1 MIKNKIFLDNVINPI
16 NGKIVKSIY
25 FYKLYKTN
33 KYNDEFKTIKYMIW
47 QYYKNRS
54 NKSIKS
60 VLDEFMT
67 SPDNIYQMRI
77 IYLNDPKEYIYDKNN
92 CIS

>member
-1 MIKNKIFLDNVINPI
+1 MINNKIFLENIIHPI

-33 KYNDEFKTIKYMIW
+33 KYNEEFQIIKYMIW
-47 QYYKNRS
+47 QYYKNRA
-54 NKSIKS
+54 NKSIKC
-60 VLDEFMT
+60 VLDEFIT
-67 SPDNIYQMRI
+67 SSDNIYQMRI